1 MEELKDKNGLT
12 EKEFFEQYKPK
23 DYKKPSVTAD
33 IVIFQ
38 KINSNLKLL
47 LIKRAGHPYIGKY
60 ALPGGFSEEG
70 EDLLHTATRELEE
83 ETMLK
88 NLPLEEVGLFST
100 PNRDPR
106 GWVISN
112 AYVSLVN
119 KELNA
124 VACDDASD
132 VKLFEVS
139 FEEDLEKLTITLF
152 NKEELIVELFKEKRI
167 GITGN
172 VIEYKQIKSD
182 LAFDHGEIIAKALQ
196 KIKEVI

>member
-1 MEELKDKNGLT
+1 MEELRDKKGLT

-38 KINSNLKLL
+38 KINDELNVL
-47 LIKRAGHPYIGKY
+47 LIKRGGHPFIGKY

-70 EDLLHTATRELEE
+70 EDLLHTALRELEE

-88 NLPLEEVGLFST
+88 DLPLEEVGLFST

-124 VACDDASD
+124 VANDDASD
-132 VKLFEVS
+132 VKLFKLSYV
-139 FEEDLEKLTITLF
+139 EDDSKLSITLT
-152 NKEELIVELFKEKRI
+152 NNEVLNALLRKEIRV
-167 GITGN
+167 GIRGN
-172 VIEYKQIKSD
+172 VTEYKQIKSD
-182 LAFDHGEIIAKALQ
+182 LAFDHAEIIAKALD
-196 KIKEVI
+196 KIKGVI